1 MSVCLLDINPNEDY
15 FRQSYPLYLIIN
27 ETISKFVRS
36 NSTT

>member
-1 MSVCLLDINPNEDY
+1 MSVCLVDIDPNKDN